1 MTRVG
6 RHAQTDIIDN
16 RPEQQLLFWAVRY
29 ARLGWPVFPLQ
40 PRAKVP
46 FPGTNGYKDAT
57 TDLERVAAWW
67 HRHPDSNIGL
77 ATGVA
82 FDVFD
87 LDRYG
92 TEDGQADS
100 FDEIEAAG
108 FLDTLKWVVEEE
120 TDLVVAKTGKG
131 LHIYVQP
138 TGAGNRA
145 GFIPTCDWRGRGGYV
160 VAPPSIHPSGE
171 PYLWLCTVNGDLPP
185 LPAAPD
191 ELATAAAGTRRT
203 DKQPPAGPSADL
215 IAFASIG
222 LTGGTTPYGRA
233 ALDSACAQITEAP
246 AGQRNHTLNA
256 AAYSVWRLVAGG
268 EIDETDA
275 ALELAAAAARCG
287 LGGREA
293 ERTIAS
299 ARSGLADPKT
309 APPTRLRK
317 AS

>member
-1 MTRVG
+1 MTGTEDSPVLSG
-6 RHAQTDIIDN
+6 
-16 RPEQQLLFWAVRY
+16 WAVLY
-29 ARLGWPVFPLQ
+29 ARRGWPVFPLQ
-40 PRAKVP
+40 PRSKVP
-46 FPGTNGYKDAT
+46 YPGTSGSKDAT
-57 TDLERVAAWW
+57 TDLDRVFAWW
-67 HRHPDSNIGL
+67 RRHPDSNIGL
-77 ATGVA
+77 ATGHA

-87 LDRYG
+87 LDRYDG
-92 TEDGQADS
+92 TEDDS
-100 FDEIEAAG
+100 FAEIERAG
-108 FLDTLKWVVEEE
+108 FTDTLQWIAD
-120 TDLVVAKTGKG
+120 TDLPVAKTGKG

-160 VAPPSIHPSGE
+160 VAPPSIHPSGHS
-171 PYLWLCTVNGDLPP
+171 YLWICTVNDDIPP
-185 LPAAPD
+185 LTAAPA
-191 ELATAAAGTRRT
+191 ELARAAVGARRSDQQNT
-203 DKQPPAGPSADL
+203 PGPTADL

-246 AGQRNHTLNA
+246 SGQRNHTLNA

-268 EIDETDA
+268 EIDEADA
-275 ALELAAAAARCG
+275 SIEMAAAAARCG
-287 LGGREA
+287 LGAREA

-309 APPTRLRK
+309 APPARLRK